1 MSAGRLAFRGL
12 FSLSSSLRH
21 DALSHPRS
29 AVLSTRAAFAQ
40 TRLRHDNRHVYQQ
53 SSGDQRYVDCLTI
66 TARAGAGG
74 AGSAA
79 MVRPPGRHA
88 VADGGNGGAGGDVV
102 VVASAE
108 VKGLSGIPKTVR
120 AKQGGQGGS
129 NRSSGR
135 TGEDTIIR
143 VPVGT
148 LVSLHRI
155 EPLVEEVT
163 RADVEAGAADGA
175 ADDSGFGLLES
186 EGTDANGTS
195 ASSSDGSAAT
205 YAASRPSDARGPSG
219 DVGRPAER
227 EEKRELVHRTQ
238 PTVEYGPVIE
248 DELPD
253 WIKRWRR
260 PYYGDSDEDLPMG
273 NEGENDPFAY
283 SGARRKGEDAPPEV
297 LEPLAD
303 LVEDGQR
310 VVVCRGGRGG
320 AGNSSM
326 RARAHRPQPR
336 FAQAGET
343 GEVVRLT
350 LELKLLA
357 NVGLVG
363 FPNAGK
369 SSLLRALTAAKPKV
383 AGYAFTT
390 LSPQLGTLEAG
401 LDDPLVL
408 ADIPGIV
415 HGAHR
420 NRGLGHAFLR
430 HAERTRA
437 IAYVIDLSAGR
448 SKRQR
453 SRKDVGGFR
462 EELEA
467 AGDAAP
473 AFQDLSAAEQLL
485 ALQAELKAYACD
497 ADLSTLP
504 ALVIANKLDLVPVPG
519 PVVAELERVAPQGAA
534 VVPVSAHT
542 RQGLGDLVAAIRDV
556 YLESLYDDASD

>member
-1 MSAGRLAFRGL
+1 MATAARLALRG
-12 FSLSSSLRH
+12 FFARP
-21 DALSHPRS
+21 DALRCS
-29 AVLSTRAAFAQ
+29 AIVRACPALAAPAQVLPQR
-40 TRLRHDNRHVYQQ
+40 RLRHDDKHVYKQ

-88 VADGGNGGAGGDVV
+88 VADGGNGGEGGDVV
-102 VVASAE
+102 VVASAK

-120 AKQGGQGGS
+120 GKPGGQGGS

-135 TGEDTIIR
+135 NGEDAIIR

-163 RADVEAGAADGA
+163 RADVEAGDAGDAA
-175 ADDSGFGLLES
+175 ADDAGFGLLGGEHPS
-186 EGTDANGTS
+186 AGAGGAADAPVPKTTRS
-195 ASSSDGSAAT
+195 SAAN
-205 YAASRPSDARGPSG
+205 AP
-219 DVGRPAER
+219 GRDG
-227 EEKRELVHRTQ
+227 KRELVHRTQ

-273 NEGENDPFAY
+273 NEGEDDPFAPG
-283 SGARRKGEDAPPEV
+283 GARRRGEDAPPEV

-336 FAQAGET
+336 YAQAGEP
-343 GEVVRLT
+343 GENVRLT

-390 LSPQLGTLEAG
+390 LSPQLGTLDAG

-453 SRKDVGGFR
+453 SRRDVDGFLD
-462 EELEA
+462 ELEA
-467 AGDAAP
+467 AGDGAP
-473 AFQDLSAAEQLL
+473 SFQDLSAAEQLL

-497 ADLSTLP
+497 VDLSTLP

-519 PVVAELERVAPQGAA
+519 PVVAELERVAPLGAE

-542 RQGLGDLVAAIRDV
+542 RQGLDDLVAAIRDV
-556 YLESLYDDASD
+556 YLESLYDDARE